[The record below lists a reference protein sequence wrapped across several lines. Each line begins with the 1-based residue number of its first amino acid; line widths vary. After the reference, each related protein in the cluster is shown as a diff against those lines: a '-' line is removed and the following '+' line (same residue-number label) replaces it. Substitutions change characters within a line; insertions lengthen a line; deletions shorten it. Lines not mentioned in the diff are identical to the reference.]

1 MVINKDPQ
9 KESSNGEETPQE
21 RKKRELLATGR
32 FEEGDQGELIRKKTI
47 REQLPVGL
55 PSKER
60 IRELETL
67 DRPMTEVEAREYA
80 LASFDPSSNMNI
92 MFSLAAGAGFD
103 PVGDAAMKVLK
114 GGYNVLKG
122 GVGTAKKAIGEGV
135 RAMKSLPDNIDDL
148 PYEEMIKMPVVYD
161 PESAIMA
168 GREFTERF
176 YTDPYVQKHFTDLYG
191 SYDVGQGALPKTFQR
206 GSSPA
211 PVQSNPMRG
220 EYEGAAGVF
229 DPNTDEVFID
239 EYFFNPRL
247 RDQRNPAMGERVKNI
262 VSHELGHYSDAPMF
276 EYPSV
281 ASGAGLKMA
290 DNLGKSIVSDMPNQ
304 FVSDIGPL
312 AAQAT
317 RNPSVSNAAQKYW
330 NYITE
335 PEEITANAQEMR
347 RLMEDFIFNKNTDQ
361 SLFKSIGDDE
371 SFTKLMLG
379 DFSELSDKE
388 AKILFENVYENSGQ
402 HLRNIIDYVFKGG
415 AGNKLWGTGK
425 FNEEKIKSI
434 SDVLKYALMVPA
446 AGVAATQVEMIDGG
460 KLKLLKKK

>member
-80 LASFDPSSNMNI
+80 LASFDPSSNPNI

-135 RAMKSLPDNIDDL
+135 RAMKSLPKDIS
-148 PYEEMIKMPVVYD
+148 YEELVKMPVVYD
-161 PESAIMA
+161 PEAAIMA
-168 GREFTERF
+168 GRKFTERF
-176 YTDPYVQKHFTDLYG
+176 YSDPYVQKHFTDLYG
-191 SYDVGQGALPKTFQR
+191 AADEGIGALPKTFQR

-211 PVQSNPMRG
+211 PVQPNPMRG
-220 EYEGAAGVF
+220 RYEGAAGVF
-229 DPNTDEVFID
+229 DPATDEVFID

-247 RDQRNPAMGERVKNI
+247 RDQRNPAMAERVTNI
-262 VSHELGHYSDAPMF
+262 VTHELGHYADDPLFYYRGSGEQMIDNIEKSIKSVM
-276 EYPSV
+276 PSEFYQ
-281 ASGAGLKMA
+281 
-290 DNLGKSIVSDMPNQ
+290 NLGPMISRGTNDPDMIRA
-304 FVSDIGPL
+304 S
-312 AAQAT
+312 
-317 RNPSVSNAAQKYW
+317 RKYW
-330 NYITE
+330 SYLSDPVE
-335 PEEITANAQEMR
+335 VTARAQEIR

-371 SFTKLMLG
+371 SFSKLMIG
-379 DFSELSDKE
+379 DFSELNDKE
-388 AKILFENVYENSGQ
+388 VKILFENVFENADDPVQ
-402 HLRNIIDYVFKGG
+402 HFTDYVLKGG
-415 AGNKLWGTGK
+415 AGKINT
-425 FNEEKIKSI
+425 EKIKSI